1 MSDKPVIRPITR
13 ADLDAWKPLWDGYNA
28 FYGRE
33 GATALPDAVT
43 QTTWQ
48 RFFDPTEPV
57 FALVAELDGRLVGTT
72 HYLFHRSTTRIA
84 LTCYLQDLFTQH
96 EVRGRG
102 IGRALIQGVYAQARD
117 AGIQRVYW
125 FTHETNAAGRLLY
138 DKVAQHLGFLVYTH
152 DV

>member
-1 MSDKPVIRPITR
+1 MSDKPVIRPIARTDF
-13 ADLDAWKPLWDGYNA
+13 AAWKLLWDGYNA

-33 GATALPDAVT
+33 GATALPDSVT

-48 RFFDPTEPV
+48 RFFDPAEPV
-57 FALVAELDGRLVGTT
+57 FALVAELDGQLLGTT

-84 LTCYLQDLFTQH
+84 MTCYLQDLFTQPAL
-96 EVRGRG
+96 RGRG
-102 IGRALIQGVYAQARD
+102 IGRALIEGVYAQARD
-117 AGIQRVYW
+117 SGIQRVYW
-125 FTHETNAAGRLLY
+125 FTHETNSAGRLLY